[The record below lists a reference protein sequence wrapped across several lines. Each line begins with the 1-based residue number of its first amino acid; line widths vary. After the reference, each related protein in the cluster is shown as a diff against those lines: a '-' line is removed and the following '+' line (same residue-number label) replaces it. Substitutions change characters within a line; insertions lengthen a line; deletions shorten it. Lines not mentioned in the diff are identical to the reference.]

1 LLPSCV
7 DRHSQKSPLP
17 PPPKK
22 NQVVEK
28 FFGELATLG
37 FIGTIAFVLTTD
49 FGATESMLGQLSFR
63 YTGDSEMLIHEF
75 EVLHFL
81 IFFVMV
87 FFVTA
92 VLVVLQVST
101 STKH

>member
-1 LLPSCV
+1 MLIGTHYNPSTA
-7 DRHSQKSPLP
+7 P
-17 PPPKK
+17 PPQI

-37 FIGTIAFVLTTD
+37 FIGTIAFVMTTD
-49 FGATESMLGQLSFR
+49 FGETESVLGQISFT
-63 YTGDSEMLIHEF
+63 YTGDAEMLIHEF
-75 EVLHFL
+75 EILHFL

-92 VLVVLQVST
+92 VLVVLQV
-101 STKH
+101 